1 MWEDISE
8 FLHQENFKIDGTQ
21 YCISALSPLDTAKIN
36 CQHSCAIELR
46 THDRCVRDPPIA
58 LSLPP
63 IPVKKEVKQE
73 SSSPERETEPQRLI
87 KTETPSCSAYSSPQ
101 YPHSEPAR
109 YCYSSSPASQC
120 TPASSS
126 PFMPVSR
133 CISTPATI
141 PPRMANGVPSSIRL
155 GLHASSESST
165 SEYSWDMRRRR
176 AEVRRYS
183 KKLSTH
189 ECAHPGCRKKYSKSS
204 HLKAHMRTHS
214 GEKPYCCNWP
224 SCGWK
229 FARSDELT
237 RHYRK
242 HTGDRPFN
250 CSLCERAFSRSDH
263 LSLHMK
269 RHNSS

>member
-1 MWEDISE
+1 MWQDISE

-21 YCISALSPLDTAKIN
+21 CCMSALSPLDTAKIN
-36 CQHSCAIELR
+36 CQHSCATELR
-46 THDRCVRDPPIA
+46 THDRCVRDPPIT

-63 IPVKKEVKQE
+63 IPVKRTVKRE
-73 SSSPERETEPQRLI
+73 ELTPERELEPQRRI
-87 KTETPSCSAYSSPQ
+87 KVETPSSSAYSSPQ
-101 YPHSEPAR
+101 YALSEPPR
-109 YCYSSSPASQC
+109 FCYSDSSASQY
-120 TPASSS
+120 TPPPSSS
-126 PFMPVSR
+126 IISNPRRLSMPTT
-133 CISTPATI
+133 ISHMLQGASTST
-141 PPRMANGVPSSIRL
+141 RL
-155 GLHASSESST
+155 GLHASSDSSI
-165 SEYSWDMRRRR
+165 SEYSGDVRRRR
-176 AEVRRYS
+176 ADVRRYS
-183 KKLSTH
+183 KKMSTH

-250 CSLCERAFSRSDH
+250 CSVCERAFSRSDH